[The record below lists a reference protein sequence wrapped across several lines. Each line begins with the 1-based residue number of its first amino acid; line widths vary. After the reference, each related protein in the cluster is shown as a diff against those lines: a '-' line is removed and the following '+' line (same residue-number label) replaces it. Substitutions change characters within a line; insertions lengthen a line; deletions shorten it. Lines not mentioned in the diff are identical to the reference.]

1 MSLNIFNIYNLISSY
16 FVGVMNGQRTLFL
29 FDTISIEGLVIL
41 KAICVF
47 AEATLSAH
55 YLNRSGNEYHWFK
68 CTSSHACCNAVRGN
82 QSTSNLFPIALID
95 IKSYS
100 FHFGR
105 AY

>member
-55 YLNRSGNEYHWFK
+55 YLNRSGNEYH
-68 CTSSHACCNAVRGN
+68 
-82 QSTSNLFPIALID
+82 
-95 IKSYS
+95 
-100 FHFGR
+100 
-105 AY
+105 